1 MTIIAVTLNKSGS
14 LTLLADKLVGSNR
27 RWIGERSKI
36 STLHVDK
43 AVDIAFA
50 GSVYELD
57 HEELFNYVHDKFNK
71 VHTGG
76 GAKFVTRV
84 VTEYLNSK
92 ERKPDICALVTDGR
106 DACSIDLDKFEGK
119 SLFVPAFSSIKPSRG
134 DLAWIELTVS
144 EVNSHTNSYGYAET
158 EELFSSIIL
167 LHKLAGYPN
176 VLPSVGEN

>member
-1 MTIIAVTLNKSGS
+1 MTIIAITLNKSGS

-57 HEELFNYVHDKFNK
+57 HEELFDYVHDKFNK

-92 ERKPDICALVTDGR
+92 ERKIDICALITDGR
-106 DACSIDLDKFEGK
+106 DACSIDLDKDEGK
-119 SLFVPAFSSIKPSRG
+119 GLFVPSFSSVKPSRG

-144 EVNSHTNSYGYAET
+144 EVNSHTNSYGYAKT
-158 EELFSSIIL
+158 EELFDSITL
-167 LHKLAGYPN
+167 LHKLAGCPN